1 MLCKSCGH
9 ELDDNAIFCTNC
21 GAKLNAPDNTPAPED
36 NTQPAEPAPIAEE
49 NNEQPVI
56 PTETEPKTET
66 KTEPE
71 SNDENAVTE
80 SVEPIQEAAP
90 ILPIA
95 EEAAETT
102 PAAAEQFKPEAP
114 VFSQPVNEQTVG
126 IFSDPVQPQPT
137 NDAPFVP
144 FSEPAPNGEPADVFA
159 PEAAETAPTAEK
171 TKTKVGAGRLT
182 FAAIMTIVTIF
193 FLIVL
198 NIALCVK
205 FGASGT
211 VLSKRIKKL
220 DINTILSAE
229 YEDEEIATDIYRTL
243 GIRSITDG
251 NANESSFKSYLMR
264 SNALDFISGNVKN
277 YADYIFE
284 GKGSDPSIDSE
295 VIAKEFF
302 GDKDNNKIANQ
313 EFGYSLTSKDL
324 NNIKKNLEKNDVD
337 DALSI
342 KHWSDEAE
350 FNLKNCRHIFSFVTI
365 GILFG
370 IVLVML
376 ICIILIVDRRGRHVM
391 GFYGN
396 VFSISGLITFIA
408 GLAIVVVLPAVY
420 TFHGNVIL
428 YISANLLFGF
438 GLAALCA
445 GFIEILLGCLFH
457 FIKRRLK
464 KKAAKAE

>member
-9 ELDDNAIFCTNC
+9 ELSDDALFCTNC

-36 NTQPAEPAPIAEE
+36 NTQPAEPSSIAEE
-49 NNEQPVI
+49 NNEQTVI
-56 PTETEPKTET
+56 PTET
-66 KTEPE
+66 E

-80 SVEPIQEAAP
+80 PAEPIQEAAP
-90 ILPIA
+90 VIPVS
-95 EEAAETT
+95 EETAET
-102 PAAAEQFKPEAP
+102 ASDAAEQPQPEAP
-114 VFSQPVNEQTVG
+114 DFSRPVNEPPVSS
-126 IFSDPVQPQPT
+126 FSAPVQPQPT
-137 NDAPFVP
+137 NDTPFVP
-144 FSEPAPNGEPADVFA
+144 FDDTMPSDAPADVFTA
-159 PEAAETAPTAEK
+159 EAAENVPAAEKSK
-171 TKTKVGAGRLT
+171 TKTKVSAGRLT
-182 FAAIMTIVTIF
+182 FAAIITFITVFFMIVG
-193 FLIVL
+193 
-198 NIALCVK
+198 NIAVCVK

-220 DINTILSAE
+220 ELNTILSAE

-243 GIRSITDG
+243 GIRSVTEG
-251 NANESSFKSYLMR
+251 NANESSFKSYLLR
-264 SNALDFISGNVKN
+264 SNALDFIADNVKS

-295 VIAKEFF
+295 FIAKEFF

-313 EFGYSLTSKDL
+313 EFGYSLSSKDL

-337 DALSI
+337 EALSI
-342 KHWSDEAE
+342 KQWSDKAD

-376 ICIILIVDRRGRHVM
+376 ICIILIVDKKGKHVM

-408 GLAIVVVLPAVY
+408 GLAVVVALPAVY
-420 TFHGNVIL
+420 TFNGNIVL

-438 GLAALCA
+438 GLIALCA
-445 GFIEILLGCLFH
+445 GFVEILLGCLFH
-457 FIKRRLK
+457 FIKRSLK